1 MFDEVLLTYFRDS
14 FTDEELT
21 HEYSE
26 ISKKLRDLFTKN
38 LNSELAYEFVLI
50 HHENNRVIDY
60 TSILGNEYKKIIHI
74 NSKNRVSLQEEDIS
88 TQPLAFLGVVYPKSF
103 NDINEVN
110 AYIPTALSYGVI
122 IKRVTET
129 GIKLYKISSDNV
141 NHFEETNPCN
151 PSVWNNILMVYM
163 KNKKEYHIRDYITQ
177 YVPNIELPID
187 NNNRPIDAT
196 YLIHTSISCVKDVIY
211 NLYIA
216 TTKYYAK
223 YNRFKM
229 DKDLDNQF
237 PPIIRYHLAQLRHKQ
252 LNIYKNKII
261 SPHEV
266 YHYLCQCNN
275 CKNIKA
281 LVNFLST
288 NTGYEVPERSALCL
302 TVLDSLLL

>member
-1 MFDEVLLTYFRDS
+1 
-14 FTDEELT
+14 
-21 HEYSE
+21 
-26 ISKKLRDLFTKN
+26 
-38 LNSELAYEFVLI
+38 
-50 HHENNRVIDY
+50 
-60 TSILGNEYKKIIHI
+60 
-74 NSKNRVSLQEEDIS
+74 
-88 TQPLAFLGVVYPKSF
+88 
-103 NDINEVN
+103 
-110 AYIPTALSYGVI
+110 
-122 IKRVTET
+122 
-129 GIKLYKISSDNV
+129 
-141 NHFEETNPCN
+141 
-151 PSVWNNILMVYM
+151 M